1 MSDFEMLSIVLSI
14 LSIILMILIA
24 YINET
29 KKSNRHFHLT
39 VTFN

>member
-1 MSDFEMLSIVLSI
+1 MSAFEMLSIVLSI

-29 KKSNRHFHLT
+29 KK
-39 VTFN
+39 

>member
-24 YINET
+24 YINGT
-29 KKSNRHFHLT
+29 KK
-39 VTFN
+39 

>member
-14 LSIILMILIA
+14 LSIIVMILIA
-24 YINET
+24 SM
-29 KKSNRHFHLT
+29 KQKSNRHFHLT

>member
-1 MSDFEMLSIVLSI
+1 MSDFEMLSSVLSI

-29 KKSNRHFHLT
+29 KK
-39 VTFN
+39 

>member
-1 MSDFEMLSIVLSI
+1 MSDFEMLSIVVSI

-29 KKSNRHFHLT
+29 KK
-39 VTFN
+39 

>member
-29 KKSNRHFHLT
+29 KKGSKKYVGVACR
-39 VTFN
+39 

>member
-1 MSDFEMLSIVLSI
+1 MSDFEMLSIILSI

-29 KKSNRHFHLT
+29 KK
-39 VTFN
+39 

>member
-29 KKSNRHFHLT
+29 KSNRHFHLT